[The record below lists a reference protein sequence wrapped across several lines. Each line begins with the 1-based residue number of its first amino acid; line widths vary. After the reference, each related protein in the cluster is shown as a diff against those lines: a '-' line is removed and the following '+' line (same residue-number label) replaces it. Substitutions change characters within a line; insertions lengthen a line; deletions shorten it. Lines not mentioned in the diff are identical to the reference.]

1 MEKEL
6 EKIIENKNMTSEKW
20 KELVCDLIKLIP
32 ESKYNRVNYI
42 INKDN
47 LIEKMTLDEI
57 IEAITKIEQDARNN
71 KYCETCYYDYRL
83 NEDIVEGDETW
94 IDEIDKLLR
103 AVKGLFENQEY
114 EKVITAYEYIFDF
127 IYEDGELYYLLP
139 YYNYID
145 EKLESKIEEH
155 YMDYLQA
162 IFYSK
167 DIDRAKKYAEVF
179 EKYRFL
185 EDVLH
190 NFCVENNDFVS
201 SMINLIVEIL
211 AQKENIYVNRII
223 FKLLIEENDIQSVK
237 LFLKK
242 KLKENFIVYKLMCD
256 YLKNK
261 HRYKEILINSF
272 ELEEIEMLPQQKEEM
287 FNEIIE
293 ASGILKEDKVRE
305 KYLYKVNNINPK
317 LKYTLMICKYIKQ
330 DQKIEQIEKLY
341 KNIKDLEDR
350 YIETVIST
358 LLLGDIELCY
368 EIYNKIGKYAKENV
382 EDLIM
387 YYILKFGYKEIKD
400 KKLLT
405 ENLKDEIKTLN
416 YSLDAEE
423 IINIMNGSKKEMDKE
438 IFEKVEMKYKKKIQK
453 DTKTILSRQDRG
465 MYESIANYLVTFAE
479 HIYQEGRKEEAQQLL
494 QEYQEEYKRY
504 SAYRKC
510 IQNEIKKSS
519 IIYI

>member
-1 MEKEL
+1 
-6 EKIIENKNMTSEKW
+6 
-20 KELVCDLIKLIP
+20 
-32 ESKYNRVNYI
+32 
-42 INKDN
+42 
-47 LIEKMTLDEI
+47 
-57 IEAITKIEQDARNN
+57 
-71 KYCETCYYDYRL
+71 
-83 NEDIVEGDETW
+83 
-94 IDEIDKLLR
+94 
-103 AVKGLFENQEY
+103 
-114 EKVITAYEYIFDF
+114 
-127 IYEDGELYYLLP
+127 
-139 YYNYID
+139 
-145 EKLESKIEEH
+145 
-155 YMDYLQA
+155 
-162 IFYSK
+162 
-167 DIDRAKKYAEVF
+167 
-179 EKYRFL
+179 
-185 EDVLH
+185 
-190 NFCVENNDFVS
+190 
-201 SMINLIVEIL
+201 
-211 AQKENIYVNRII
+211 
-223 FKLLIEENDIQSVK
+223 
-237 LFLKK
+237 
-242 KLKENFIVYKLMCD
+242 MCD

-272 ELEEIEMLPQQKEEM
+272 ELEEIEILPQQKEEM

-293 ASGILKEDKVRE
+293 ASEILKEDKVRE

-368 EIYNKIGKYAKENV
+368 EIYNKIHKYSKENV

-416 YSLDAEE
+416 YSLDTEE

-453 DTKTILSRQDRG
+453 DTKTIVSRQDRG